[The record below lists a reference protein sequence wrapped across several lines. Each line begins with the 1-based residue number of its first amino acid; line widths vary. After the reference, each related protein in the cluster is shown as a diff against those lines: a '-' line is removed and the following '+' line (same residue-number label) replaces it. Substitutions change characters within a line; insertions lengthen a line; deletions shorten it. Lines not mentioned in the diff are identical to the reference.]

1 MNAFVLTLFQ
11 VIYNDVVLLKRMS
24 RMVVVLNVF
33 MMLAVLHLFC
43 VDVDILSL
51 HDQFCLMVS
60 TQTEFP

>member
-1 MNAFVLTLFQ
+1 MTEF
-11 VIYNDVVLLKRMS
+11 VVLLKIIS
-24 RMVVVLNVF
+24 RMLVALNVF

-43 VDVDILSL
+43 FDMDILSL

>member
-1 MNAFVLTLFQ
+1 MTEF
-11 VIYNDVVLLKRMS
+11 VVLLKRMS

-60 TQTEFP
+60 THDCISMT